1 MKDGIINIYK
11 EKDYTSFDVVAILR
25 KKLNIKKI
33 GHTGT
38 LDPQAE
44 GVLPICIGKATKAVD
59 YLIDKQKTYAATM
72 KLGQSTDTQDHT
84 GIVLESK
91 EVQISSSK
99 IFEAIKS
106 FIGDYKQIPPMY
118 SALKVGGKKLY
129 DLAREGKTIDRE
141 ARDIVIY
148 DIYDIIIN
156 DVIISFRVR
165 CSKGTYIRTLCHDIG
180 KKLGCGGHMTSLVR
194 EKSGN
199 FSVDKSLKIEDIDAL
214 VFNNKLEDHI
224 ISIDCIFDNFPMII
238 VNEAS
243 NKWLYNGNKLMAH
256 NLVEKIDFTESQ
268 VYRIYDEKKHFV
280 GIYTSIYSEDENE
293 WILKPKTLFI

>member
-59 YLIDKQKTYAATM
+59 YLIDKNKTYAATM

-84 GIVLESK
+84 GKIIKTRDVHCTSDEILET
-91 EVQISSSK
+91 IN
-99 IFEAIKS
+99 S
-106 FIGDYKQIPPMY
+106 FIGDYSQIPPMY

-129 DLAREGKTIDRE
+129 DLAREGKSVDRK
-141 ARDIVIY
+141 ARNIVIY
-148 DIYDIIIN
+148 NIYDISIEGENIF
-156 DVIISFRVR
+156 FRVT
-165 CSKGTYIRTLCHDIG
+165 CSKGTYIRTLCNDIG
-180 KKLGCGGHMTSLVR
+180 EKLGFGAHMTSLIR

-199 FSVDKSLKIEDIDAL
+199 FDIQNSLKINEIDAL
-214 VFNNKLEDHI
+214 ILNNELDG
-224 ISIDCIFDNFPMII
+224 MII
-238 VNEAS
+238 NIDEIFMNHPKIVVEEAS
-243 NKWLYNGNKLMAH
+243 NKWLYNGNKLKEEH
-256 NLVEKIDFTESQ
+256 LVQPINLIDGHL
-268 VYRIYDEKKHFV
+268 YRIYDNKDKFI
-280 GIYTSIYSEDENE
+280 GLYLSIYSDEDE